1 MKKKNKIFAVVLSL
15 AMAVTAFVAPQ
26 STETA
31 SAAPR
36 SATYVEKAM
45 IDVSRFQ
52 GAIDWPTVKAAG
64 INYAMIRIGF
74 RNHKTGALEVDPMFT
89 TNINGALAAG
99 INVGVYYRT
108 EAVNPAE
115 AAEEA
120 AWTIGMVAPYNISLP
135 IAIDFE
141 PKVGDRAYG
150 LDVATNTANIDAF
163 CSMIAAN
170 GYAPMVYSYRNGF
183 TQKFD
188 GLSLANKYLIWS
200 ASNPSWGISDFWQYG
215 QGVCPGING
224 AVDFNTWYDD
234 GSLNSYYG
242 PYRAVFNP
250 TFYADANPDIKKK
263 YGYDTK
269 KLLNHFLTK
278 GMAQGRVSAPTF
290 NVRAYREKNPDL
302 NAVYGN
308 NWTLYYNHYITNGQY
323 EGRQTI

>member
-1 MKKKNKIFAVVLSL
+1 MKKKRL
-15 AMAVTAFVAPQ
+15 AAFVIAAA
-26 STETA
+26 TA
-31 SAAPR
+31 ITSFFVPAATTKVEAAPR
-36 SATYVEKAM
+36 SATYVERAM
-45 IDVSRFQ
+45 IDVSKFQ
-52 GAIDWPTVKAAG
+52 GVIDWPTVKAAG
-64 INYAMIRIGF
+64 INYCMIRVGY
-74 RNHKTGALEVDPMFT
+74 RNHINGGIEVDPYYAR
-89 TNINGALAAG
+89 NISGALAAG
-99 INVGVYYRT
+99 INVGVYFRT

-120 AWTIGMVAPYNISLP
+120 AWTVAMVQPYNISLP

-141 PKVGDRAYG
+141 PKAGDRAYG

-163 CSMIAAN
+163 CQMIAAN

-183 TQKFD
+183 TKKFD
-188 GLSLANKYLIWS
+188 GLGLASKYLIWS
-200 ASNPSWGISDFWQYG
+200 ASNPPWGISDFWQYG

-250 TFYADANPDIKKK
+250 VFYADANPDIKKL
-263 YGYDTK
+263 YGYDTQ